1 MANIRI
7 SFIGD
12 SLITGTGD
20 PDFLGWPGRLSKAS
34 ATRGHEVTCYNLG
47 IRKDSSADILRRW
60 RAEAE
65 ARIAKA
71 EDNRLIF
78 QFGVN
83 DTKDKAG
90 KLIIEPNQAVGQA
103 RDILSAAKELLPVL
117 MVGPPPIEDD
127 TRNERIV
134 DLSVRLS
141 TLCGEL
147 EIPYFDSFNGLR
159 KTNVWSNAQRAGDGV
174 HPIAAGY
181 QIWAELI
188 EAWHAWRAWV
198 P

>member
-12 SLITGTGD
+12 SLIAGTGD
-20 PDFLGWPGRLSKAS
+20 PDFLGWPGRLSKA
-34 ATRGHEVTCYNLG
+34 AAGRGHEVTCYNLG

-60 RAEAE
+60 RAEVE
-65 ARIAKA
+65 ARIAKGQ
-71 EDNRLIF
+71 DNRLIF

-83 DTKDKAG
+83 DTKDEGG
-90 KLIIEPNQAVGQA
+90 KLVVEPARAIGQA
-103 RDILSAAKELLPVL
+103 RDILSSATEWLPGL

-127 TRNERIV
+127 TRNSRIV
-134 DLSVRLS
+134 DLSARLGA
-141 TLCGEL
+141 LCGEL

-159 KTNVWSNAQRAGDGV
+159 KTNTWSNAQCAGDGV
-174 HPIAAGY
+174 HPVAAGY
-181 QIWAELI
+181 EIWAELI